1 MNTSAV
7 NHGISSVC
15 SIFTNWTIIGI
26 LWHTNKWS
34 VYIPR
39 NKMPFL
45 YYLTILIFR
54 SLRSLC
60 IFMSSD
66 KNIHR
71 IESKP
76 KFIFFLAFLLNS
88 CWLFLKKTQTKR
100 MILTTLKE
108 KNIYIYYRLRSMDLL
123 DPAIP
128 LFCVLHSLLIK
139 LIEEVAIL
147 GVA

>member
-26 LWHTNKWS
+26 LWHTKKWL

-39 NKMPFL
+39 NKLSFL

-60 IFMSSD
+60 IFMSSI

-108 KNIYIYYRLRSMDLL
+108 KKHLHILPFKIDGSLGSSDSSILRVTFST
-123 DPAIP
+123 
-128 LFCVLHSLLIK
+128 
-139 LIEEVAIL
+139 
-147 GVA
+147 G

>member
-108 KNIYIYYRLRSMDLL
+108 KKHLHILPFKIDGSLGSSDSSILRVTFSTD
-123 DPAIP
+123 
-128 LFCVLHSLLIK
+128 
-139 LIEEVAIL
+139 
-147 GVA
+147 